1 MIADRAAMIGLL
13 MTVAVLLVAAAAML
27 LLREG
32 SVNKLDRRIDELLT
46 ARAGAAPVAVAAAA
60 QASPLPLGWF
70 GQLLRQLGERLGG
83 ATRFYSEQD
92 IGALESAITAAGLN
106 GSRLLPMVLGAKV
119 LLAVLIPV
127 LAIVGGLAAGLRGTT
142 DFILLAIS
150 LPLGLLGP
158 DWALHFVRRPYV
170 AALRRGLPD
179 ALDLL
184 VVCTEAGMGLESA
197 LDHVATEIAAAN
209 PAIAVALSTLLD
221 ELRVLPDRREAFANF
236 GRRSGV
242 EPIRRLAT
250 MLGQTLNYGTPLAD
264 ALRAVSTDLRR
275 ERMIALEARCARL
288 PALLVLPLMLFIMP
302 ALFIVLAG
310 SPVLQLFDSL
320 HSITVIHAHH

>member
-1 MIADRAAMIGLL
+1 MSVDRAPIVGLL
-13 MTVAVLLVAAAAML
+13 IAMAALLVFAAALL
-27 LLREG
+27 LLRE
-32 SVNKLDRRIDELLT
+32 SSTTKLTRRIDELLPAQGGT
-46 ARAGAAPVAVAAAA
+46 LRQAA
-60 QASPLPLGWF
+60 PLPLG
-70 GQLLRQLGERLGG
+70 GLGRLLRQIGERLGG

-106 GSRLLPMVLGAKV
+106 ANRLLPMVIGMKL

-127 LAIVGGLAAGLRGTT
+127 TAIFYGLVAGLRGSS
-142 DFILLAIS
+142 DFILLALS

-158 DWALHFVRRPYV
+158 DWALYFVRRPYI

-197 LDHVATEIAAAN
+197 LSHVATEIAGAN

-242 EPIRRLAT
+242 EAIRRLAT
-250 MLGQTLNYGTPLAD
+250 MLGQALNYGTPLGD
-264 ALRAVSTDLRR
+264 ALRAVAADLRR
-275 ERMIALEARCARL
+275 ERMVALEAKCARL
-288 PALLVLPLMLFIMP
+288 PVLLVLPLMLFIMP

-310 SPVLQLFDSL
+310 SPVLRLFDSL
-320 HSITVIHAHH
+320 QSITLTHH

>member
-1 MIADRAAMIGLL
+1 MSADRTSMIGLL
-13 MTVAVLLVAAAAML
+13 ITMAALLVVAAAVV

-32 SVNKLDRRIDELLT
+32 SASKLTRRIDELLPT
-46 ARAGAAPVAVAAAA
+46 QGGAIRQAA
-60 QASPLPLGWF
+60 PLPLGWF
-70 GQLLRQLGERLGG
+70 GRLLRQIGERLGG

-106 GSRLLPMVLGAKV
+106 ATRLLPMVIGTKI
-119 LLAVLIPV
+119 LLALLIPTA
-127 LAIVGGLAAGLRGTT
+127 AIIYGLTAGLRGTT
-142 DFILLAIS
+142 DFILFALS

-158 DWALHFVRRPYV
+158 DWALHFVRRPYI

-197 LDHVATEIAAAN
+197 LSHVATEIAGAN

-242 EPIRRLAT
+242 EAIRRLAT
-250 MLGQTLNYGTPLAD
+250 MLGQALNYGTPLGD
-264 ALRAVSTDLRR
+264 ALRAVAADLRR
-275 ERMIALEARCARL
+275 ERMLVLEAKCARL

-310 SPVLQLFDSL
+310 SPVLRLFDSL
-320 HSITVIHAHH
+320 RSITLTHH

>member
-1 MIADRAAMIGLL
+1 MIADRAPMIGLL
-13 MTVAVLLVAAAAML
+13 ITTAALLVAGAAVLLI
-27 LLREG
+27 REG
-32 SVNKLDRRIDELLT
+32 SASKLDRRIDELLS
-46 ARAGAAPVAVAAAA
+46 APAGAAQMGAGPTGQAA
-60 QASPLPLGWF
+60 PLPLGWL

-106 GSRLLPMVLGAKV
+106 ATRLLPMVLGTKA
-119 LLAVLIPV
+119 LLAVLIPAA
-127 LAIVGGLAAGLRGTT
+127 AIIYGLAAGLRGTT
-142 DFILLAIS
+142 DFILLAVS

-158 DWALHFVRRPYV
+158 DWALYFVRRPYL

-197 LDHVATEIAAAN
+197 LGHVATEIAAAN

-242 EPIRRLAT
+242 ETIRRLAT
-250 MLGQTLNYGTPLAD
+250 MLGQTLNYGTPLGD
-264 ALRAVSTDLRR
+264 ALRAVSADLRR
-275 ERMIALEARCARL
+275 DRMLALEAKCARL

-310 SPVLQLFDSL
+310 GPVIQLLDSL
-320 HSITVIHAHH
+320 RNIALIHH